1 MKIHIFTPNCSRAL
15 KYSLISGCKRLMKS
29 FQSIMTEFSQYNVLK
44 ESVRVKLTRKLSRPD
59 VEKIKKDLRTEV
71 EADY

>member
-1 MKIHIFTPNCSRAL
+1 
-15 KYSLISGCKRLMKS
+15 
-29 FQSIMTEFSQYNVLK
+29 MTEFSQYNVLK